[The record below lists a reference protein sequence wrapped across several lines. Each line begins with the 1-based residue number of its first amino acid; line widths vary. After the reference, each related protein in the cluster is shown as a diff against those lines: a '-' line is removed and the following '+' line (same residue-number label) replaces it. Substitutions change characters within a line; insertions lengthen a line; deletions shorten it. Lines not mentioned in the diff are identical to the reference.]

1 MSDTSVNKYVLPIAP
16 DKLRGIDRTSSPA
29 HIGKLENAVDLLAPN
44 GTPVLAAA
52 DGVVTF
58 VNTSSTLGGG
68 DIFYWNY
75 SNFIVIMHDNYEYT
89 RYDHL
94 EYGSSKVIVDQ
105 QVSDGEE
112 IARTGMTGYTY
123 TPHLHFQVFVLN
135 GPNVWT
141 DYKTL
146 RVQFSEP

>member
-1 MSDTSVNKYVLPIAP
+1 MSDISVNKYVLPIAP

-58 VNTSSTLGGG
+58 VNTSSTLGGP
-68 DIFYWNY
+68 DISYWNY
-75 SNFIVIMHDNYEYT
+75 SNFIVIMHDNCEYT

-94 EYGSSKVIVDQ
+94 EYGSSKVIVGQ
-105 QVSDGEE
+105 QVSGGEE
-112 IARTGMTGYTY
+112 IARTGVTGYTY

-135 GPNVWT
+135 GPNLWN

>member
-1 MSDTSVNKYVLPIAP
+1 MSDTSVNKYVLPITRA
-16 DKLRGIDRTSSPA
+16 KLSGIDRTSSPA
-29 HIGKLENAVDLLAPN
+29 HIGKLDNAVDLLAPN

-58 VNTSSTLGGG
+58 VNTSSTLGGA
-68 DIFYWNY
+68 DISYWNY

-94 EYGSSKVIVDQ
+94 EHGSSKVIVGQ
-105 QVSDGEE
+105 QVSAGEE

-123 TPHLHFQVFVLN
+123 TPHLHFQVFELN
-135 GPNVWT
+135 GPNVWS

-146 RVQFSEP
+146 RVQFSEL

>member
-1 MSDTSVNKYVLPIAP
+1 MSNTSVNKYVLPITRA
-16 DKLRGIDRTSSPA
+16 KLFRIDRTSSPA

-58 VNTSSTLGGG
+58 VNTSSTLGGA
-68 DIFYWNY
+68 DISYWNY

-94 EYGSSKVIVDQ
+94 EQGSSKVIVGQ
-105 QVSDGEE
+105 QVSAGEE

-123 TPHLHFQVFVLN
+123 TPHLHFQVFELN
-135 GPNVWT
+135 GPNVWS

-146 RVQFSEP
+146 RVQFSEL

>member
-1 MSDTSVNKYVLPIAP
+1 MSYTCVNKYVLPIAP

-29 HIGKLENAVDLLAPN
+29 HIGKLEYAVDLLAPN

-58 VNTSSTLGGG
+58 VNTSSTLGGP
-68 DIFYWNY
+68 DISYWNY
-75 SNFIVIMHDNYEYT
+75 SNFIVIMHENYEYT

-94 EYGSSKVIVDQ
+94 EFGSSNVVVDQ
-105 QVSDGEE
+105 QVSAGEE

-146 RVQFSEP
+146 RVQFSE